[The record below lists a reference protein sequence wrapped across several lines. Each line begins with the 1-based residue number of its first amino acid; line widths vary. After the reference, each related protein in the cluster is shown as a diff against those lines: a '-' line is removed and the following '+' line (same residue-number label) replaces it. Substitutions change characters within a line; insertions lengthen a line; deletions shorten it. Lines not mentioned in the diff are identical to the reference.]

1 MPWKWRSR
9 QKSNHPLVTVDTRPS
24 LFDPKQPVILEATV
38 SMSGISNQ
46 AENARFSSLY
56 IVRN

>member
-1 MPWKWRSR
+1 
-9 QKSNHPLVTVDTRPS
+9 VDQSERAVVQ
-24 LFDPKQPVILEATV
+24 FDPKQPVILEATV

>member
-24 LFDPKQPVILEATV
+24 LFDPQRPFVNTDTTV
-38 SMSGISNQ
+38 VTPPIFAYALLNV
-46 AENARFSSLY
+46 RSS
-56 IVRN
+56 RD